1 MKANNI
7 FISETEAKFLLR
19 LIHKEES
26 DARLVLSEG
35 LFSDDSDS
43 IGYGSAVLRQ
53 VDAVKQK
60 LEKIS

>member
-1 MKANNI
+1 MKDNNV
-7 FISETEAKFLLR
+7 FISEEEARFLLR
-19 LIHKEES
+19 LIHKEASE
-26 DARLVLSEG
+26 ARHVLSEG
-35 LFSDDSDS
+35 LYSDDSDS